1 MYLFQPFNACGVTVV
16 TQTEIHTAEPLV
28 PEPSSSEF
36 ELAIKKRDSHKSAG
50 TDQIPV
56 ELVKAGG

>member
-28 PEPSSSEF
+28 PEPSSSE